1 MVQIFFFFDTLI
13 SKTINLC
20 EEVKWNNLLELKLD
34 NWFILKYFD
43 LPIFLFLSTDLWLQN
58 VSPCISTFN
67 KVTKLVKPINEYWLH
82 SLSLFWLYLYNEIL
96 Q

>member
-1 MVQIFFFFDTLI
+1 MVQIFFFFGTLI

-43 LPIFLFLSTDLWLQN
+43 LPICSFFS
-58 VSPCISTFN
+58 C
-67 KVTKLVKPINEYWLH
+67 LVICDYRM
-82 SLSLFWLYLYNEIL
+82 YLLVFPPLIK
-96 Q
+96 